1 MNVKDFDFVKV
12 AELEADVEDMMIAED
27 IMVNEQMFQAQQQLI
42 DSLENNELFL
52 RTNDDNNDPTLDQ
65 QDLTKEPTVEGTFL

>member
-27 IMVNEQMFQAQQQLI
+27 IMVNEQMFQAQQ
-42 DSLENNELFL
+42 
-52 RTNDDNNDPTLDQ
+52 
-65 QDLTKEPTVEGTFL
+65 